1 MIYLDHAATTKI
13 DKQVLDVFTSA
24 SEQFFGNESSLHDD
38 GTKASEALKEARTV
52 LASSL
57 HAEFEEV
64 FFTSGETESNKLAIM
79 TLLNSVKKEG
89 NHLITTE
96 IEHLSIFNL
105 FKKLEGFG
113 YEVTY
118 LKTEK
123 IIEKDKINKII
134 KHFN

>member
-24 SEQFFGNESSLHDD
+24 SEQFFGNESSLHDV

-64 FFTSGETESNKLAIM
+64 FFSCGETESNKLECM
-79 TLLNSVKKEG
+79 TLLSIVVNDG
-89 NHLITTE
+89 NTLINNE
-96 IEHLSIFNL
+96 IE
-105 FKKLEGFG
+105 
-113 YEVTY
+113 
-118 LKTEK
+118 
-123 IIEKDKINKII
+123 
-134 KHFN
+134 